1 MIQSIY
7 ETHVQVKQLEKSI
20 EFYKGLGIVLAYKI
34 EERRCAFFYVGEKK
48 QMLGIWEVAEGEKI
62 KTNHFAFG
70 VTLEDLK
77 RANEWLQERG
87 IRLRKSFE
95 KEPIEPIV
103 HDWMPSAAVY
113 FYDLDGN
120 SLEFNA
126 RLDEES
132 IGISEVLYL
141 SEWLE
146 RKIKKADEI

>member
-20 EFYKGLGIVLAYKI
+20 EFYEGLGIVLAHKI
-34 EERRCAFFYVGEKK
+34 EERRCAFFYVGEEK
-48 QMLGIWEVAEGEKI
+48 QMLGVWEVAEGEKVR
-62 KTNHFAFG
+62 TSHFAFG
-70 VTLEDLK
+70 VTLDDLK

-87 IRLRKSFE
+87 IKLRKSFE

-126 RLDEES
+126 RLDEE
-132 IGISEVLYL
+132 
-141 SEWLE
+141 
-146 RKIKKADEI
+146 